1 MIWSQTGPSPLEAS
15 KTTNGKMESFMG
27 SEWIID
33 WSRKTA
39 THTGGLKLQFIK
51 QEEFNRKYEISPRD
65 DRSAVHEPDGW
76 VRLVVSGLKSDRP
89 VNVTDIHD
97 LLLAGQNAFLEEAR
111 RREQA

>member
-1 MIWSQTGPSPLEAS
+1 
-15 KTTNGKMESFMG
+15 MESFMG

-39 THTGGLKLQFIK
+39 THTGGLELQFIK
-51 QEEFNRKYEISPRD
+51 QEEFNRKYEISTRD

-76 VRLVVSGLKSDRP
+76 VRLVVGGLKGDRP